1 MLRRTPR
8 FLRKN
13 LNEDFNQRQK
23 RQIEVIKM
31 ESDDMYKYLKEG
43 KVHAGFEELV
53 NLVYDATKLLALWE
67 PEMMGSDSKE
77 SFVVKPI
84 ERAKEILPQ
93 LKEYDED

>member
-1 MLRRTPR
+1 MLRRIPR

-13 LNEDFNQRQK
+13 LNEEFNQRQK

-31 ESDDMYKYLKEG
+31 ESDDMYKYLKSG
-43 KVHAGFEELV
+43 KVHDGFEELV

-84 ERAKEILPQ
+84 ERAKEIFPQ
-93 LKEYDED
+93 LKQYDED